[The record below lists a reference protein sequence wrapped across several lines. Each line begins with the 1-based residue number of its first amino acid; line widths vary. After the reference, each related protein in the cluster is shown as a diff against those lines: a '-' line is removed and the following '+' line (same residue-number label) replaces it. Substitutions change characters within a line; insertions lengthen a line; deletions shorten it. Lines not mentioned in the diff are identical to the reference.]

1 MFQRISKSEEI
12 HAKLSKEGKVSYLD
26 QPKHNQAIDAMNVS
40 MENVR
45 RDFQSKD
52 QNSQQSARSV
62 KLTS

>member
-12 HAKLSKEGKVSYLD
+12 QAKLSNEGKVTYLD
-26 QPKHNQAIDAMNVS
+26 EPKHNQAIEVMNVS

-52 QNSQQSARSV
+52 QNSQQSAKSV